1 MTRQST
7 WTNADGLVVGFGPN
21 LPERNVSGIYYTDG
35 VIKEAVL
42 QVTYQS
48 SGAVIPIPAGSAVLD
63 VLVSVG
69 TAWVGGTKLEIG
81 DATDP
86 DGWISATQGATANL
100 TAGAELRAGGAY
112 AIGTTDGSAKA
123 LAKVYATAT
132 NLTATITGT
141 FTSGT
146 ATVVVRYA

>member
-21 LPERNVSGIYYTDG
+21 VPERNVAGVYYTDG
-35 VIKEAVL
+35 VVKEAVL

-48 SGAVIPIPAGSAVLD
+48 SGAVIAIPANSAVLE

-100 TAGAELRAGGAY
+100 TAGAELVAGGAY
-112 AIGTTDGSAKA
+112 AVGDAASNKG
-123 LAKVYATAT
+123 LGKVYATAT